1 MKDILIKTERD
12 DIVDNKNSIIDLNE
26 YANNK
31 KYGNT
36 EFRKGL
42 LELVKASYRSIDKGV
57 LILVE
62 SLEDVN
68 NTPENVDKLIK
79 ITTDMAIA
87 SDALYRVFNTL
98 DSMLN
103 DDKES
108 D

>member
-1 MKDILIKTERD
+1 MNKST
-12 DIVDNKNSIIDLNE
+12 IVNLNE

-42 LELVKASYRSIDKGV
+42 LELVKASYKSIDKGV

-98 DSMLN
+98 DSMLIDN
-103 DDKES
+103 KES
-108 D
+108 GIK

>member
-1 MKDILIKTERD
+1 MRSDFMDKQS
-12 DIVDNKNSIIDLNE
+12 IVNLNE

-31 KYGNT
+31 KYGDP
-36 EFRKGL
+36 EFRKYL
-42 LELVKASYRSIDKGV
+42 LDLTKASYGSIDRGV

-68 NTPENVDKLIK
+68 NTPENVDKLIS

-87 SDALYRVFNTL
+87 SDALYRVFNSLET
-98 DSMLN
+98 MLT

-108 D
+108 GIK

>member
-1 MKDILIKTERD
+1 MDS
-12 DIVDNKNSIIDLNE
+12 KNSVIDLSK
-26 YANNK
+26 YINNK
-31 KYGNT
+31 KYGDP

-62 SLEDVN
+62 SLEDAN
-68 NTPENVDKLIK
+68 NTSENVDKLIS

-98 DSMLN
+98 DSMLT
-103 DDKES
+103 DDKGEVIK
-108 D
+108 

>member
-1 MKDILIKTERD
+1 MSKST
-12 DIVDNKNSIIDLNE
+12 IVNLNE
-26 YANNK
+26 YVNNK

-42 LELVKASYRSIDKGV
+42 LELVKASYKSIDKGV

-68 NTPENVDKLIK
+68 NTPENVDKLIS

-87 SDALYRVFNTL
+87 SDALYRVFNNL
-98 DSMLN
+98 DSMLT
-103 DDKES
+103 DDKGEVIK
-108 D
+108 